1 MKSWKEK
8 LELWAMAVTYAE
20 RGDRETAM
28 RFLSEMKEEKRVEER
43 ERDYARQQVVNRKRD
58 YRM

>member
-1 MKSWKEK
+1 MKSLKEK

-28 RFLSEMKEEKRVEER
+28 RFLSEMKEDRRLKEE
-43 ERDYARQQVVNRKRD
+43 ERDYARKQVVNRKRD